1 MKNVQD
7 VLNQLEKWIGVAV
20 DDLSNA
26 KSNEVEIESQCRIDS
41 YTDAVLLLEELQ
53 RNMKDEITQD
63 DLNQDDAGLAAF
75 TNRMLI
81 N

>member
-26 KSNEVEIESQCRIDS
+26 KSNEVEIESLGRIYS